1 MATSQAIQDTHNQDI
16 PCLPLLT
23 HPCIQENSTSQ
34 IFLMLHIL
42 HQLTLDI
49 LQPSQGIH
57 HLSQAT
63 PKITQ
68 ATHPMLDQAI
78 PHTPNL
84 NQDTLQLQQDT
95 QRPHQYF
102 QQSILHASQVTLH
115 PWIQA
120 THHWVHLQT
129 SQPKALQLSPV
140 TLVPMHL
147 MSLRGIAT

>member
-1 MATSQAIQDTHNQDI
+1 MATGQAIQDTHNQDI

-23 HPCIQENSTSQ
+23 HPCSQENSTSP
-34 IFLMLHIL
+34 IVLRLHIL

-84 NQDTLQLQQDT
+84 TQDTFQLQYQDT
-95 QRPHQYF
+95 QQHF

-120 THHWVHLQT
+120 TRHWVHLQT

-147 MSLRGIAT
+147 MSLKGIAT